1 MQGLPATAGSLTIV
15 EDPVNARLLW
25 LGTATGVQVTV
36 DGGKHW
42 RRFGKG
48 LPPVPVEGMALAFG
62 ARELVLA
69 THGRGIWVASVG
81 PLEEMSDTL
90 LTEAAHLFHV
100 PTAYQYRRSDTY
112 PSFGSRPFLVPNPP
126 KGAALAYYLREAQS
140 EGLKLL
146 ITTPAGDSVKQ
157 LTGPAYAGLQRVTWD
172 LTRDRPRPREKG
184 GPTDLT
190 DLKQVLPGS
199 YVVHLTV
206 GKIKLE
212 RPIVV
217 QDWPTDQLGRVR

>member
-1 MQGLPATAGSLTIV
+1 MDTTRTRLP
-15 EDPVNARLLW
+15 
-25 LGTATGVQVTV
+25 GV
-36 DGGKHW
+36 
-42 RRFGKG
+42 
-48 LPPVPVEGMALAFG
+48 VP
-62 ARELVLA
+62 
-69 THGRGIWVASVG
+69 
-81 PLEEMSDTL
+81 
-90 LTEAAHLFHV
+90 
-100 PTAYQYRRSDTY
+100 
-112 PSFGSRPFLVPNPP
+112 
-126 KGAALAYYLREAQS
+126 